1 MAMLRAAALI
11 DKGQRANADG
21 YTRVVGYTSQVGYTK
36 PVGYTN
42 VIYAAPI
49 GDLATKSA
57 EEAALESAYK
67 ADGGGSET
75 AKDWIQG
82 ILKGDSVG
90 IFAPITRQSES
101 VGIFAPITRQSE
113 KVEEKN
119 CFETTPTKK
128 SLIDRIKEN
137 PAMYGLIAAFLV
149 IITFGIYKSK
159 KG

>member
-49 GDLATKSA
+49 GNLATKSA

-75 AKDWIQG
+75 AKDWTQG
-82 ILKGDSVG
+82 ILKGDLIPVE
-90 IFAPITRQSES
+90 T
-101 VGIFAPITRQSE
+101 FAPITRQSE
-113 KVEEKN
+113 KVEVEY
-119 CFETTPTKK
+119 CDAPTPTKK

-137 PAMYGLIAAFLV
+137 PAMYGLIAAFLA